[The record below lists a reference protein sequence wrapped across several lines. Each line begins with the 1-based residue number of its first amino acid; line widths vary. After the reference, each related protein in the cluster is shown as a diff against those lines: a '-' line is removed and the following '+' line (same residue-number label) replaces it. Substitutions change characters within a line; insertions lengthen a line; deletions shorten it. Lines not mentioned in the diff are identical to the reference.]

1 VSRSIGLVHAYIS
14 NLLTRICPDVHVRA
28 QLWDTVL
35 VEELRKT
42 YIRAMEHA
50 RFLLRIE
57 RQGRPSTFNHY
68 FDSEVQKRRQDC
80 LKELTDTNI
89 EGDKIVS
96 VAKIRN
102 MVVNKDNG
110 QHMREDILDILMS
123 YYKVTRKRFVDNV
136 CNQVINHFLLE
147 GDESPLKILSP
158 ELVMG
163 LDNEQLE
170 LIAGEEAETRRQR
183 QVSGSSIKELEA
195 AMKILRV

>member
-1 VSRSIGLVHAYIS
+1 
-14 NLLTRICPDVHVRA
+14 
-28 QLWDTVL
+28 
-35 VEELRKT
+35 
-42 YIRAMEHA
+42 
-50 RFLLRIE
+50 
-57 RQGRPSTFNHY
+57 
-68 FDSEVQKRRQDC
+68 
-80 LKELTDTNI
+80 
-89 EGDKIVS
+89 
-96 VAKIRN
+96 

-195 AMKILRV
+195 AVKILRV

>member
-1 VSRSIGLVHAYIS
+1 
-14 NLLTRICPDVHVRA
+14 
-28 QLWDTVL
+28 

-89 EGDKIVS
+89 EGDKMVS